1 MSEENFEN
9 TDIVFS
15 KRPIEEI
22 IEDSKTIIAEKVG
35 LEVLTWVITN
45 VENFIDNHNKMFKL
59 DLVVDK
65 SKGMEETKRLQDLY
79 RAIPEDENNEKELE
93 RAEKC
98 RRLLDEITKK
108 SFEYIKGSKELL
120 KVLFERMIFYYET
133 VVPNPENKKRALA
146 IDEELKNLFR
156 QKEENETEE
165 GKAKI
170 QEEIVEKIK
179 KGEKL
184 VKFTELE
191 GNVSITNFDY
201 EAFSVGV
208 RIQKGAKNS
217 DQDIKTCPVREV
229 EVMKSYT
236 IEEGFTVWVEIN
248 FKHKQRPTGMF

>member
-1 MSEENFEN
+1 MSEEKNFEN
-9 TDIVFS
+9 TDIAFL

-22 IEDSKTIIAEKVG
+22 IEDSKTIVAEKIG

-45 VENFIDNHNKMFKL
+45 VENFIDNQNKMFKL

-79 RAIPEDENNEKELE
+79 RAIPEDEENNEKELE

-98 RRLLDEITKK
+98 RRSLDEITTKA
-108 SFEYIKGSKELL
+108 FEHIKGSKELL
-120 KVLFERMIFYYET
+120 KVLFERMVFYYET

-156 QKEENETEE
+156 QKEENKTEE

-170 QEEIVEKIK
+170 QGEIVEKIK
-179 KGEKL
+179 EGEKL

-191 GNVSITNFDY
+191 GIASIANFDY
-201 EAFSVGV
+201 EAFNVGV
-208 RIQKGAKNS
+208 RISEGQNKDGTNKER
-217 DQDIKTCPVREV
+217 KTL
-229 EVMKSYT
+229 KQYN
-236 IEEGFTVWVEIN
+236 IEEGFTVWVEIS
-248 FKHKQRPTGMF
+248 FKHKQRPTVMF